1 MTSLY
6 RKYRPQ
12 TFDELVGQEH
22 VTTAL
27 RNALAEDRVAH
38 AYLFSGPRGT
48 GKTTTARILSRELG
62 CDELDVIEQD
72 AASKRKVEEMREL
85 LERVAYRSAGGGK
98 KVYVLDEAH
107 MLTEAATNTLLKTLE
122 EPPDHVVFVLATT
135 EPEKVLPTIRSRTQ
149 HYAFRLLTTDE
160 LAGHLADL
168 CEREGVDADRAALE
182 LIARRGAGS
191 ARDAVSFL
199 DQALAHGAGKIDL
212 NAVTELIGATPFDQ
226 RVAVLDAVAA
236 DDPAAALVAVSEVLA
251 AGTEARQVAE
261 DLVHSLRDAFLVNVV
276 GDEAPVDVPPE
287 ERERL
292 AVIGEVFGN
301 TRLVRALESLGQAV
315 VDMRGAAAPDPRL
328 VLEVALA
335 RLARRDA
342 GPPIEALADRVER
355 LEEAFDRGQLSGAAS
370 ASPEATSTDPAKP
383 ANKAAGPRQALGGVR
398 QPPDEAPTEP
408 DEPEVE
414 KPAVEKPEAE
424 ESAETADTGVELDD
438 LVLAWSDTLGA
449 LESRL
454 RRAVQDAQP
463 IRVRDGVAVFGV
475 PPARFD
481 AINQRFREGAAR
493 IREEL
498 SKRLPRAPRFKLEPH
513 EAFSGRS
520 PEPLTRPA
528 GAPGD
533 ADAAESA
540 PEDES
545 DEPPEDETVD
555 LSGLTEATADTPVD
569 SVTHLVEAFDATV
582 VDEKPRQET

>member
-27 RNALAEDRVAH
+27 RNALSEDRVAH

-48 GKTTTARILSRELG
+48 GKTTTARILARELG

-149 HYAFRLLTTDE
+149 HYAFRLLTTQE
-160 LAGHLADL
+160 LTDHLADL
-168 CEREGVDADRAALE
+168 CEREGVEADRAALE

-212 NAVTELIGATPFDQ
+212 DAVTELIGATPFDR

-236 DDPAAALVAVSEVLA
+236 DDAAGVLVAVSDSLS

-261 DLVHSLRDAFLVNVV
+261 DLVRTLRDAFLVTVV

-292 AVIGEVFGN
+292 AVIGDAFGHA
-301 TRLVRALESLGQAV
+301 RLVRALESLGQAV

-328 VLEVALA
+328 VLEVALV
-335 RLARRDA
+335 RLARREA
-342 GPPIEALADRVER
+342 GPPIDALSERVER
-355 LEEAFDRGQLSGAAS
+355 LETALERGATGGGTSSPGTGDAAS
-370 ASPEATSTDPAKP
+370 ESAPPTAKGR
-383 ANKAAGPRQALGGVR
+383 APRQALGAV
-398 QPPDEAPTEP
+398 QPPPSESVEARPEEPTVPDVPEP
-408 DEPEVE
+408 APVAPAEP
-414 KPAVEKPEAE
+414 
-424 ESAETADTGVELDD
+424 ADDALELDD
-438 LVLAWSDTLGA
+438 LVLAWSDTLAA

-513 EAFSGRS
+513 EAFSGRP
-520 PEPLTRPA
+520 PEPLTRPTNVS
-528 GAPGD
+528 GED
-533 ADAAESA
+533 VDSA
-540 PEDES
+540 PS
-545 DEPPEDETVD
+545 DAREEPPEDETVD
-555 LSGLTEATADTPVD
+555 LAELAEAPADAPVD

-582 VDEKPRQET
+582 VEEQPRNRS